1 MVKQS
6 DILWLGLAGGVM
18 GSLVGG
24 MLLGVGM
31 NLIMAGRNVGWVF
44 LLPAAPLGGL
54 PGWILAKRLA
64 KQLS

>member
-1 MVKQS
+1 MVRQS
-6 DILWLGLAGGVM
+6 DILWLGLAAGVM

-24 MLLGVGM
+24 LLLGIGM
-31 NLIMAGRNVGWVF
+31 NLIMTGRIVGWVF

-54 PGWILAKRLA
+54 PGWVLAKRLA